1 MNTVT
6 IGNFGEEAAT
16 RYLEK
21 NGYSIVARNYK
32 PKIAEID
39 IIAYNKEG
47 VLCFVEVKTR
57 KTSLFG
63 YACEAVDFKKQKK
76 ITQGALSYIRSH
88 NIDSEIRFDVIEV
101 YGKVQSDGFS
111 ISKINHIKN
120 AF

>member
-6 IGNFGEEAAT
+6 IGNFGEDAAV

-21 NGYSIVARNYK
+21 NGYRIIERNYK

-88 NIDSEIRFDVIEV
+88 NIDREIRFDVIEV
-101 YGKVQSDGFS
+101 YGKVIGDSFSVSD
-111 ISKINHIKN
+111 INHIKN

>member
-6 IGNFGEEAAT
+6 IGNFGEDAAA

-21 NGYSIVARNYK
+21 NGYKVVARNYK

-39 IIAYNKEG
+39 IIAYNREG

-63 YACEAVDFKKQKK
+63 YACEAVDFKKQRK
-76 ITQGALSYIRSH
+76 ITQGALSYIKAN
-88 NIDSEIRFDVIEV
+88 NIDCEIRFDVIEV
-101 YGKVQSDGFS
+101 YGKVQGNGFS
-111 ISKINHIKN
+111 CEKINHIEN